1 LDGARERDAGN
12 LGLNDAKRRA
22 KTDARPLILNAYSA
36 GATEYEK
43 PDWKKDGPPSMYRA
57 HWRYQACKVLGIAES
72 AIPESVTVALK
83 SYLWPTALD
92 TTRADHAAWLVK
104 TPKFVSN
111 AWHEAAAAN
120 KHEDDDDADM
130 AETENDAIGML
141 HVFVD
146 PFQRD
151 KSKSIAFCT
160 MQLSG
165 REAAEVPKS
174 YILANQPSDMPM
186 HVFSDV
192 REGGMSG
199 PDIALEAKV
208 DMKLDMRPRS
218 VDDVDYHRVSKE
230 RMIKAQ
236 TKTRVTQSS
245 SEMRF
250 APLPKARNLIRFTE
264 AATKAKT
271 EKKER
276 MEKKALE
283 DLVFTLFERQSYWSM
298 KQLLLETKQP
308 GDWLKQTLDEIA
320 VLNRRGPNMGLW
332 SLQDMYKNQTAK

>member
-1 LDGARERDAGN
+1 MPTGA
-12 LGLNDAKRRA
+12 LMTRRFHRIDRA
-22 KTDARPLILNAYSA
+22 TRLTVILCILHYNSA
-36 GATEYEK
+36 GAVEYTK
-43 PDWKKDGPPSMYRA
+43 PEWKKDGPPSMYRA

-72 AIPESVTVALK
+72 ALPESVTTALK

-92 TTRADHAAWLVK
+92 TTRAERSAWLVK

-120 KHEDDDDADM
+120 KSSAHDDDDAMGEAD
-130 AETENDAIGML
+130 DAIGKIQL
-141 HVFVD
+141 FVD
-146 PFQRD
+146 PFQKD
-151 KSKSIAFCT
+151 AQKAMTFCT
-160 MQLSG
+160 MELSG
-165 REAAEVPKS
+165 QEASGVPKS

-192 REGGMSG
+192 REGSTTG
-199 PDIALEAKV
+199 PDITLEAKV
-208 DMKLDMRPRS
+208 NLKLDMRPRS

-250 APLPKARNLIRFTE
+250 APLPKARNLVRFTD
-264 AATKAKT
+264 AAVKAKT

-283 DLVFTLFERQSYWSM
+283 NLVFTLFERQSYWSL
-298 KQLLLETKQP
+298 KQLLLETNQP
-308 GDWLKQTLDEIA
+308 GDWLKQTLNEIA

-332 SLQDMYKNQTAK
+332 SLQDMYKNQAAK